1 MFGEGAVWNFPK
13 DISVCHS
20 VTIKQRGDKERR
32 VWLEV
37 ADAA

>member
-1 MFGEGAVWNFPK
+1 MELSQRHL
-13 DISVCHS
+13 SVTGCHT

>member
-1 MFGEGAVWNFPK
+1 MELSRRHLSVT
-13 DISVCHS
+13 VCHS
-20 VTIKQRGDKERR
+20 VTIKQRGDKERS